1 MSPCWHNATCIDGV
15 ANYTCDCLPGY
26 TGKNCETDINECE
39 SNPCQNGGSCIDGVN
54 KYTCNCTGGYNGT
67 NCELDIDECS
77 TGNPCFNGGTC
88 RNNPGGFNCSC
99 QGSWTGDTCE
109 TCVISDCSRQMCN
122 GPSTNCLQ
130 CNADFSLVNGQ
141 CSKLQ

>member
-15 ANYTCDCLPGY
+15 ANYTCDCVPGY

-39 SNPCQNGGSCIDGVN
+39 SNPCQNGGTCIDGVN

-109 TCVISDCSRQMCN
+109 TCVISDCFQPMCD